1 MRKQQGTLKFSM
13 ISLLVAGTLLGC
25 GGGGDESSGAS
36 DDSSNSNT
44 VGGDTPT
51 ANSDITDTLFT
62 NTNGDCE
69 QYTGDYTSN
78 VEDIQRSASFTGT
91 ISVQSSGTH
100 CIVQSNGIPNHDF
113 NDASASFATNVSEQ
127 SQQYEF
133 DASPS
138 VSATVTELSLPV
150 SEAILLNGVKVDL
163 LAAACYG
170 VGNEKTGCDQDQI
183 DNPWRFDPMSS
194 LNRFGTD
201 EHHAHVQPDGTYHY
215 HGNPMAMFEQDCEG
229 GEPSPVIGFAAD
241 GFPIYGSC
249 FRDPADG
256 VVKAATSSYQ
266 LKSGI
271 RQAVTGY
278 TTPVAGGSVVSNR
291 YDGQFRGDYEY
302 VVALGSLDECNGMT
316 IEGQYGYYVTNAFPW
331 VLNCFK
337 GDVDSSFGAN
347 AQIRSHAH

>member
-1 MRKQQGTLKFSM
+1 MHSTPRILSFSL
-13 ISLLVAGTLLGC
+13 ISLLVTTSLLGC
-25 GGGGDESSGAS
+25 GGGGDDGGSAS
-36 DDSSNSNT
+36 DGSSDNT
-44 VGGDTPT
+44 TGSQTPT
-51 ANSDITDTLFT
+51 SISDITDVLFT
-62 NTNGDCE
+62 KTAGDCE
-69 QYTGDYTSN
+69 QYTGDYTSD
-78 VEDIQRSASFTGT
+78 VEDIQRSASFNG
-91 ISVQSSGTH
+91 SVSVLSSGTH

-127 SQQYEF
+127 TQQYEF
-133 DASPS
+133 DSDPS
-138 VSATVTELSLPV
+138 VSSSITELSLPV

-183 DNPWRFDPMSS
+183 DNPWRFDPMSP

-215 HGNPMAMFEQDCEG
+215 HGNPMAMFEQNCAG

-249 FRDPADG
+249 YRDPQDG

-266 LKSGI
+266 LKSGT
-271 RQAVTGY
+271 RQDVTGY
-278 TTPVAGGSVVSNR
+278 TTPVAGGSVVSNS

-302 VVALGSLDECNGMT
+302 VVASGSLDQCNGMT
-316 IEGQYGYYVTNAFPW
+316 VDGQYGYYVTDAFPW

-337 GDVDSSFGAN
+337 GTVDSSFGAN
-347 AQIRSHAH
+347 AQIRSHSH